1 LDNANSFDLFIIN
14 TSSLENKVTTVFEE
28 IKNLYPQKNIGFI
41 LIKPQDKELEISES
55 DINPFCK
62 MIAKPVRRKQLHQTI
77 LSFVEFGSSKTQ
89 ALYQE
94 SEAQKSFMGNK
105 LKVLLV
111 EDNSVNQMVASR
123 MLQRIGLSSDIA
135 SNGKEA
141 VDAVE
146 SIGYDLVFMDIS
158 MPEMDGLTASS
169 IIKSNTSLKKIP
181 VIIAMTANAMAGDKE
196 NYLKVGMD
204 DYISKPVNIEELRKI
219 VVKWTD
225 KILSEKHEETAKAI
239 ESEIELKFIDEKKIS
254 FLQDLKSKSDLEFF
268 KEMLDIYVREIP
280 KNIEAI
286 RNSIFQNNPDH
297 LRFYVHKLKGSSL
310 TLGIECVLEN
320 FKILE
325 DMALDNNI
333 SEESLSIYKKV
344 SEQFEM
350 ILEEIVLLKNK
361 YSAIKFP

>member
-1 LDNANSFDLFIIN
+1 
-14 TSSLENKVTTVFEE
+14 
-28 IKNLYPQKNIGFI
+28 
-41 LIKPQDKELEISES
+41 
-55 DINPFCK
+55 
-62 MIAKPVRRKQLHQTI
+62 
-77 LSFVEFGSSKTQ
+77 
-89 ALYQE
+89 
-94 SEAQKSFMGNK
+94 MGNK

-286 RNSIFQNNPDH
+286 RNSIFQNNSDH

-333 SEESLSIYKKV
+333 SEKSLSIYKKV

-361 YSAIKFP
+361 YSAIKFS